1 MWLGGQNYNILPA
14 ILLLGLTN
22 QEALSTEVHCD
33 RQLRKFF
40 FFIVKNLE
48 EPRGRSK
55 FSVNPDV
62 VNFVNKSKIS
72 SPVFSPLSS

>member
-1 MWLGGQNYNILPA
+1 MTDNF
-14 ILLLGLTN
+14 
-22 QEALSTEVHCD
+22 ES
-33 RQLRKFF
+33 FF